1 MVEERNVNVLERIVT
16 DNKLL
21 RSVKGLFIKEIVID
35 ASRHSGD
42 LERGLLLSKDS
53 GSGLYEKFHLTSLL
67 TADASSGQAD
77 VVVAD
82 VSSLKAGD
90 VLTISDDSNSEDGT
104 IDSITDNTITLTG
117 NLANSYT
124 VAGNAEVLLK
134 SSDVDADAVI
144 LLYPTIIDG
153 DTEASVVMNGVVIE
167 DYVAGNLADLDKSKV
182 QRLTFVTQ

>member
-35 ASRHSGD
+35 ASRHTGN

-53 GSGLYEKFHLTSLL
+53 TSGLYEKFHLDTLMAS
-67 TADASSGQAD
+67 DASSGQKD
-77 VVVAD
+77 IVVAD
-82 VSSLKAGD
+82 ASGFKAGD
-90 VLTISDDSNSEDGT
+90 VITITDSGNSESKT
-104 IDSITDNTITLTG
+104 IDTVVDNTVTVTV
-117 NLANSYT
+117 NLVNSYT
-124 VAGNAEVLLK
+124 VANGGDIMLE

-144 LLYPTIIDG
+144 LLYPTTMNG

-167 DYVAGNLADLDKSKV
+167 EYVAGNLADLDKSKV
-182 QRLTFVTQ
+182 QRLTFVIQ